1 MADTTTAPE
10 ITREM
15 LAGMAADYLAD
26 PAGWPAA
33 MAARA
38 VRLRAGHPAYSPGNQ
53 ALIMAQLVMRFGLQ
67 DAPLEDII
75 RMIGDAMSDE
85 MAPRSVW
92 RRRGFEPHGA
102 PLAIWSRPITF
113 YTDENGA
120 RAYRADKLEGENVTA
135 GRMFTVERTYLARDV
150 RNETGDDGRVLS
162 TAPEL
167 APGEARDV
175 FERLTRWIAAQ
186 GWTVTRSGRDTRENG
201 STSHG
206 ARRIV
211 VHGGLSGWAAVETLS
226 HEIAHALL
234 HGADDD
240 RPYAG
245 EHRGDMEAEA
255 EAVAFGV
262 MVAMGQLELA
272 RGSARYAAEWTR
284 DADRVAVAFERACHV
299 TDALIAVAM
308 GADDV
313 TVRESAKA
321 AKAAAK
327 ASNRELAAT
336 LRDAGLEPR
345 GDAWKLAKQGVP
357 LAEILE
363 TVGGAA

>member
-1 MADTTTAPE
+1 MAPE
-10 ITREM
+10 VTRES
-15 LAGMAADYLAD
+15 LAAMAAEYLAD

-53 ALIMAQLVMRFGLQ
+53 ALILSQLAQRVFES
-67 DAPLEDII
+67 LEDVDAVDDPAFLAAVLEL
-75 RMIGDAMSDE
+75 MGDE
-85 MAPRSVW
+85 TAPRGVW
-92 RRRGFEPHGA
+92 RKRGFEPAGPA
-102 PLAIWSRPITF
+102 LAIWSRPITF
-113 YTDENGA
+113 YVDETGA
-120 RAYRADKLEGENVTA
+120 RAYRADKLEGDKISS
-135 GRMFTVERTYLARDV
+135 GRMFTIERTYLARDV
-150 RNETGDDGRVLS
+150 RNESGEDGR
-162 TAPEL
+162 TAFEAPEL
-167 APGEARDV
+167 APGVARDV
-175 FERLTRWIAAQ
+175 FERLVGWIGSQ
-186 GWTVTRSGRDTRENG
+186 GWTVTRSGRDSRENG

-206 ARRIV
+206 ARRII
-211 VHGGLSGWAAVETLS
+211 VHGGLSGWAAVETLA

-234 HGADDD
+234 HGAEDD

-255 EAVAFGV
+255 ESVAFGV

-284 DADRVAVAFERACHV
+284 DAERVAIAFERACHV

-308 GADDV
+308 GGEDV

-327 ASNRELAAT
+327 ASNRELAEQ
-336 LRDAGLEPR
+336 LRGAGLEPR
-345 GDAWKLAKQGVP
+345 GEAWKLAKAGVP

-363 TVGGAA
+363 TVPA